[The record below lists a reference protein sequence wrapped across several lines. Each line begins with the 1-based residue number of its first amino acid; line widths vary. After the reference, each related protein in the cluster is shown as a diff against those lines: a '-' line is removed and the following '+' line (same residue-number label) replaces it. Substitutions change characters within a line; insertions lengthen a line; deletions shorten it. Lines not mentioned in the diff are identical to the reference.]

1 MGLYIDIVRL
11 RHKDEGLD
19 GDDTEC
25 CTPLHPAPV
34 FVFISWQVHSWDKM
48 VFFASYLGLVLIISA
63 QLCFIFVKFTRLSDG
78 ESGPGS
84 YEVLAWIQVIIL

>member
-25 CTPLHPAPV
+25 CTPSCTCICLHLLTGA
-34 FVFISWQVHSWDKM
+34 Q
-48 VFFASYLGLVLIISA
+48 LG
-63 QLCFIFVKFTRLSDG
+63 QDGFLCFILGPSSHYQHTAVFHLCEVHKTVRRG
-78 ESGPGS
+78 VGRPGS